1 MVTILATLCPCT
13 DVISP
18 QFQFYV
24 SGNRDVQPQFLSCC
38 ALVLNVK
45 TFRRYLTL
53 GYENVRLDYQP
64 LFGKMSPH
72 SSPERAA
79 GSVRFLLLV

>member
-1 MVTILATLCPCT
+1 MVTILAASCPCT

-24 SGNRDVQPQFLSCC
+24 SGNRDVQPHFLSCS
-38 ALVLNVK
+38 ALVLHVK

-64 LFGKMSPH
+64 LFGKISPH

-79 GSVRFLLLV
+79 ESVRFLLLV